1 MSGPRPVRGWL
12 LIGIALLLA
21 LGVAVWTTNGS
32 ERYPTPLDPRN
43 PGPEGAQALAEVL
56 EDEGVDVEVVRS
68 AEVFDETAI
77 DDRTTVLV
85 TATDGLSPSTLER
98 MRNSAT
104 AGRIV
109 LVDPAYA
116 LVREINKDLQAITVF
131 PDALDAECTGSPGLD
146 GFDGLDGLRL
156 EVDQLTVLSDDGAGG
171 PLDGAACFAASGG
184 SALAEVSGENLV
196 LFGAGDALGN
206 DQVTRADNA
215 AIALRLAGGTD
226 RLVWY
231 VPDPTDAEAD
241 EAVAISSLLPRWI
254 GPGLWLTAL
263 ALVALV
269 LWRARRLGPLSTEPL
284 PVVVRAVE
292 TARSRG
298 RMYRR
303 SGDREHVAR
312 SLRRAARNDLAARLR
327 LDRRAEPAAVVE
339 AAARH
344 LGVAAEPLD
353 TLLNDHRPPASDQ
366 DLVRLA
372 EELARLRR
380 EVRRG

>member
-12 LIGIALLLA
+12 LIGVALA
-21 LGVAVWTTNGS
+21 LALVVAVWTTAGS
-32 ERYPTPLDPRN
+32 EKYPEPLDPRN

-56 EDEGVDVEVVRS
+56 GDEGVDVEIVRS
-68 AEVFDETAI
+68 AEQLDATAV
-77 DDRTTVLV
+77 DDATTVLV
-85 TATDGLSPSTLER
+85 TGTDALSPSTLDR
-98 MRNSAT
+98 LRRT
-104 AGRIV
+104 AAPGRLV
-109 LVDPAYA
+109 LVDPSYS
-116 LVREINKDLQAITVF
+116 LVQELDADLRATTAFPEAI
-131 PDALDAECTGSPGLD
+131 DAECTGTSD
-146 GFDGLDGLRL
+146 GPVLDGLRM
-156 EVDQLTVLSDDGAGG
+156 EVDQATVLSDAGSG
-171 PLDGAACFAASGG
+171 PLDGTTCFATSGG
-184 SALAEVSGENLV
+184 TLLAESSAEDVV
-196 LFGAGDALGN
+196 LFGGGQALSN

-215 AIALRLAGGTD
+215 AIALRLAGGGD

-231 VPDPTDAEAD
+231 VPDPADAASD
-241 EAVAISSLLPRWI
+241 EAVSITSLLPRWI
-254 GPGLWLTAL
+254 GPGIWLGGL
-263 ALVALV
+263 ALIALV
-269 LWRARRLGPLSTEPL
+269 LWRFRRLGPLSTEPL

-303 SGDREHVAR
+303 SGDREHAAR
-312 SLRRAARNDLAARLR
+312 ALRRAARDDMAARLR
-327 LDRRAEPAAVVE
+327 LDRRATPAAVVE

-353 TLLNDHRPPASDQ
+353 ALLNDHRPPASDQ